1 MSVRKSVSESVSDQN
16 LKTSSFILSFFHS
29 FILSFFHSFII
40 DFSSHLSRLLR
51 LFVLLNLPWG
61 CIFKN
66 GIKHCTKNAN
76 FSTYKWNFFEY
87 FFIIRTSCGHR
98 FHIKNHNFLI
108 QIEKKTVPE
117 WKPNHPLPILPPMV
131 CLCDQILFRCV
142 SISTGGCVSGS
153 QWFGYSKIDKLL
165 DDPKTYEL
173 T

>member
-1 MSVRKSVSESVSDQN
+1 MEIDLRFPRSNFKFKWKWFLTSDPPQI
-16 LKTSSFILSFFHS
+16 F
-29 FILSFFHSFII
+29 
-40 DFSSHLSRLLR
+40 
-51 LFVLLNLPWG
+51 LNLPWG

-117 WKPNHPLPILPPMV
+117 WKPNHPLPILPPMA
-131 CLCDQILFRCV
+131 CLCDLILFRCV